1 MSSKTVPVCSN
12 NSKIKFMTILRLLN
26 KLAIIA
32 IMISL
37 QITKLKYLSEPVLKQ
52 LNLSIT
58 LASS

>member
-1 MSSKTVPVCSN
+1 
-12 NSKIKFMTILRLLN
+12 MTILRLLN